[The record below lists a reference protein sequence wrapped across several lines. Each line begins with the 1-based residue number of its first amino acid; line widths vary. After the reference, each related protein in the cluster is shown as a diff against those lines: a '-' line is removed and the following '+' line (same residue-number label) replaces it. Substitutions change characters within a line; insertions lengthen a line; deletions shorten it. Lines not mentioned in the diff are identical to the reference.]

1 MSQKLIRKMLE
12 KIPYEPTTKWGEKIL
27 KYLDKQANYKE
38 NSPTIVEDWGIDT
51 LLEAEIEIMGNKY
64 DTDKYDD
71 PERSEAYARKILK
84 QGLAK
89 LASKLQ
95 VEVKL
100 LLEADMDLD
109 TIIMNLSLLVQPDG
123 LERFISD
130 IKTDQIIASD
140 ALDIGMIDIETLEDK
155 VQSKQKMLM
164 EPSKEEMDFEMESL
178 RQTMEKT
185 QIVDTLQSTLDAQG
199 VQLDA
204 QAIMESLPPLPKL
217 KTETEKYKAV
227 QTLLQKIPFEE
238 NIEWVQKAVA
248 YMNDE
253 NLFDE
258 PIELKKHM
266 DAKSLFTGMK
276 KRIKEKYGMEGIL
289 LDFALIKDPTYQQF
303 KAAYNARVAK
313 MREEA
318 IAKPEEMV
326 IDKSYKALKANLADM
341 GGGQYDMGQEARM
354 SSIVERRLK
363 LLSEEAKSKAEADLW
378 DDKQEQ
384 AVAEAKYDRTL
395 TDAKKKPLTL
405 NAQIYLYK
413 RMEDEYV
420 YLFDARNNE
429 ALDYKRSYEWVNKLL
444 NNYATLIQLFRKKYG
459 LIMKQE
465 SLNKVNF
472 YKTAEDVGT
481 SFFILET
488 KQEKIDAEIRR
499 QRESEEYK
507 AQRELEKIR
516 AIEENDAREE
526 QLLEVAMSITDP
538 KKQAE
543 YFDTISDLNFL
554 TKYESKDIRG
564 IYNITGH
571 QKRLLMGINDV
582 LRENIK
588 ADVKRLKTAM
598 AYGTD
603 PAVLAQ
609 MKAIE
614 EQYQLELAQS
624 LPEEIAQN
632 ELEIARLNEVVN
644 ESLKSRYKAEDI
656 KSQMITSAYATPSSG
671 KIRAKPK
678 MPKK

>member
-27 KYLDKQANYKE
+27 KYLDKQAN
-38 NSPTIVEDWGIDT
+38 SPKQLPFIVDGFGINQ
-51 LLEAEIEIMGNKY
+51 LLEAEIEIMGDKY
-64 DTDKYDD
+64 DVEKYPDD

-100 LLEADMDLD
+100 LLEAGFDLV
-109 TIIMNLSLLVQPDG
+109 TIVENLLILLEPDG
-123 LERFISD
+123 LQRFLSEYEADTAIEKLQ
-130 IKTDQIIASD
+130 IKVLTKEQ
-140 ALDIGMIDIETLEDK
+140 MKLE
-155 VQSKQKMLM
+155 QSQ
-164 EPSKEEMDFEMESL
+164 EEMEFEMESL

-217 KTETEKYKAV
+217 KNETEKYKAV

-289 LDFALIKDPTYQQF
+289 LDFALVKDPTYHQF
-303 KAAYNARVAK
+303 KEAYNARVAK

-326 IDKSYKALKANLADM
+326 IDKSYKALKANLVDT
-341 GGGQYDMGQEARM
+341 GGGQYDMAERKRMALIVEARL
-354 SSIVERRLK
+354 IR
-363 LLSEEAKSKAEADLW
+363 LSEKAKAKAEADLW
-378 DDKQEQ
+378 NDEQEK
-384 AVAEAKYDRTL
+384 VIAEAKYDRTL

-405 NAQIYLYK
+405 NEQIYLYK

-420 YLFDARNNE
+420 YLFDAKNNE
-429 ALDYKRSYEWVNKLL
+429 ALDYKRSYEWVNTLL

-472 YKTAEDVGT
+472 YKTAEDVRGG

-488 KQEKIDAEIRR
+488 KQEKIDSEIRR
-499 QRESEEYK
+499 QREKEEYYK
-507 AQRELEKIR
+507 NQELENIK
-516 AIEENDAREE
+516 AIEENEARKD

-543 YFDTISDLNFL
+543 YFDTIADLNFL
-554 TKYESKDIRG
+554 AKNESKDTKG
-564 IYNITGH
+564 IYNIRGH
-571 QKRLLMGINDV
+571 QMRILMGINDER
-582 LRENIK
+582 RENIK
-588 ADVKRLKTAM
+588 ADVARLKSAI

-614 EQYQLELAQS
+614 EQYDLELTQS
-624 LPEEIAQN
+624 IQEQLAQN

-656 KSQMITSAYATPSSG
+656 KSQMITTAYATPSSG